1 MPITFLDSGGSNK
14 KGLTF
19 GGISLPSPITS
30 STTTM
35 RSLLSIAGQTAY
47 DSASVGNFFS
57 CSSADYA
64 AVFNGYADARKI
76 GNTDAIFNTSLSSA
90 YVATCASI
98 LTRASASISA
108 SSYIVGFACKFFDTS
123 AGRTVTPLISTAH
136 TGNYTA
142 ISNSPLAPG
151 TSRAYYL
158 RKDPPLTV
166 SASFV
171 GHVGSAGSFDQ
182 TTTTYNGAYF
192 DCTAPYSGSG
202 WTFRNGTMPHFQMIV
217 TTTKPY

>member
-19 GGISLPSPITS
+19 GGISLPSPPTS

-35 RSLLSIAGQTAY
+35 RSLLSAAGQTAY

-64 AVFNGYADARKI
+64 AVFNGYADAQKI
-76 GNTDAIFNTSLSSA
+76 GNTDAIFNTALNA
-90 YVATCASI
+90 QYTATCASI

-108 SSYIVGFACKFFDTS
+108 SSYIVGFACKFLNTQ

-136 TGNYTA
+136 TGTYTA
-142 ISNSPLAPG
+142 ISNSPLAIG
-151 TSRAYYL
+151 TSRVYYL

-171 GHVGSAGSFDQ
+171 GHVASSGDFDMASGS
-182 TTTTYNGAYF
+182 YNNSYY
-192 DCTAPYSGSG
+192 DCSSPYSS
-202 WTFRNGTMPHFQMIV
+202 WILRSAAMPHFQMIV

>member
-1 MPITFLDSGGSNK
+1 MPITFLDSGGSNT

-19 GGISLPSPITS
+19 GGFSLPSPPTN

-35 RSLLSIAGQTAY
+35 RSLLSTAGQTAY

-64 AVFNGYADARKI
+64 AVFNGYADAQKI
-76 GNTDAIFNTSLSSA
+76 GNTDVIFNTALNLS
-90 YVATCASI
+90 YTATCASI

-108 SSYIVGFACKFFDTS
+108 SSYIVGFACKFSNVF
-123 AGRTVTPLISTAH
+123 ANRTVTPLISTAH
-136 TGNYTA
+136 TGTYTA

-151 TSRAYYL
+151 TARSYYL
-158 RKDPPLTV
+158 RKDPPITV

-171 GHVGSAGSFDQ
+171 GHVGSAGFFDVASAS
-182 TTTTYNGAYF
+182 YNNSYF
-192 DCTAPYSGSG
+192 DCSSPYSS
-202 WTFRNGTMPHFQMIV
+202 WTLRSDVMPHFQMIV
-217 TTTKPY
+217 TKTKPY